1 MKFYIID
8 DDPTITMILQD
19 IIEEDFNNTVVRVNN
34 VSSKAYNELLIAD
47 VDIVLIDLLMP
58 ILDGVTLVQKIY
70 KQRSDLKF
78 IMISQVKDNDLRQ
91 EAYKA
96 GIEFFINKPINII
109 EVKSVVKRV
118 TDTIEMQKKL
128 NTIQN
133 LLENT
138 PSYQKPITTSNL
150 TKIRSILSYLGITS
164 ETAYTDI
171 LNICELL
178 LKQELNF
185 AQFDFQKEL
194 SIDEHQQKIILQ
206 RIRRAVKK
214 AMINMAHLYIDDF
227 ENELTLQYANALFGF
242 QNIHNEA
249 QLIQGKSM
257 YGGKIS
263 LKHFFNE
270 LILQSKTF

>member
-109 EVKSVVKRV
+109 EVK
-118 TDTIEMQKKL
+118 
-128 NTIQN
+128 
-133 LLENT
+133 
-138 PSYQKPITTSNL
+138 
-150 TKIRSILSYLGITS
+150 
-164 ETAYTDI
+164 
-171 LNICELL
+171 
-178 LKQELNF
+178 
-185 AQFDFQKEL
+185 
-194 SIDEHQQKIILQ
+194 
-206 RIRRAVKK
+206 
-214 AMINMAHLYIDDF
+214 
-227 ENELTLQYANALFGF
+227 
-242 QNIHNEA
+242 
-249 QLIQGKSM
+249 
-257 YGGKIS
+257 
-263 LKHFFNE
+263 
-270 LILQSKTF
+270 